1 LDQVQE
7 SSIVTPTKAAAV
19 AHNDL
24 VPDRSPVP
32 PSKAITDDLRQ
43 RLASD
48 EFRPGQQL
56 PTNAQLAEHYQVARR
71 TVNRALRI
79 LEAEGLVTI
88 ARSWGTFK
96 AE

>member
-1 LDQVQE
+1 MA
-7 SSIVTPTKAAAV
+7 VTV

-24 VPDRSPVP
+24 VSPDRSPVP
-32 PSKAITDDLRQ
+32 PSKAIADDLRR

-48 EFRPGQQL
+48 EWRPGQQL
-56 PTNAQLAEHYQVARR
+56 PTNAQLAEHYGVARR

-79 LEAEGLVTI
+79 LEGEGLVTI
-88 ARSWGTFK
+88 ARSWGTFR